1 MVSLDC
7 LMHTNMDREDAV
19 KTLGAP
25 IVRKFDELS
34 KQGDII
40 LEFDMNTIYSLEG
53 EELGQMQI
61 PDKSMADEGEVY
73 SVRASISPYDG
84 ERIYTLT

>member
-1 MVSLDC
+1 MLDC

-34 KQGDII
+34 KQGESDII

-61 PDKSMADEGEVY
+61 PHEEMADEDEVY
-73 SVRASISPYDG
+73 SVRLSISPYDG
-84 ERIYTLT
+84 EETYTLI